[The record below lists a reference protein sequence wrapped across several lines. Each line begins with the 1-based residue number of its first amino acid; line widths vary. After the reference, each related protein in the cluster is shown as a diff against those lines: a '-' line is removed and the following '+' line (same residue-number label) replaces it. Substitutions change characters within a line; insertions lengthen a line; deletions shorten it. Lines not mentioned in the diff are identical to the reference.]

1 MQMLKSRCRAPGT
14 GSWISWLA
22 SLPTTNRKRF
32 VESLDAEELRA
43 FENDWTFQA
52 RPEQLPPDG
61 DWLTWLIL
69 SGRGWG
75 KTRTGAEFVIEEV
88 RAGRAPRVHLV
99 GRSAADVRD
108 VMIDGESGILACS
121 PDDFR
126 PAYEPSK
133 RRLTWPNGAVATTF
147 SADQPSQLRGPQCYL
162 VWCDELAAWRYP
174 EAWDQVLFGLRLGKH
189 PRAIVTTT
197 PRPRRFLQSL
207 AKNPTTVI
215 TRGST
220 RDNLQ
225 NLSSI
230 FIETIFD
237 RYQGTSMGAQ
247 ELEGALLD
255 EIPGAIF
262 TRAAIEG
269 ARVKE
274 APALARI
281 VVAVDPAVTSN
292 AQSDESGIVVAGVS
306 GSGDFYVLEDASFKG
321 TPDRV
326 VKKSIDLYHKHR
338 ADRVVFEKN
347 QGGDTWKSIANQI
360 DPRVVPGLIHA
371 SRGKHT
377 RAEPVAARYEQGK
390 VHHVG
395 RFDRLEDQMVN
406 FLPGSNDADDRLDA
420 MVWAITQLDTRTGP
434 AFNLDLGGLGQ
445 EGVRH

>member
-1 MQMLKSRCRAPGT
+1 M
-14 GSWISWLA
+14 
-22 SLPTTNRKRF
+22 
-32 VESLDAEELRA
+32 V
-43 FENDWTFQA
+43 
-52 RPEQLPPDG
+52 
-61 DWLTWLIL
+61 
-69 SGRGWG
+69 
-75 KTRTGAEFVIEEV
+75 
-88 RAGRAPRVHLV
+88 
-99 GRSAADVRD
+99 
-108 VMIDGESGILACS
+108 DGESGILSSS
-121 PDDFR
+121 PEDFR
-126 PAYEPSK
+126 PVYEPSK

-147 SADQPSQLRGPQCYL
+147 SADQPSQLRGPQAHLC
-162 VWCDELAAWRYP
+162 WADELAAWRYP
-174 EAWDQVLFGLRLGKH
+174 DAWDQVLFGLRLGNH

-225 NLSSI
+225 NLSSV
-230 FIETIFD
+230 FIETIYD
-237 RYQGTSMGAQ
+237 RYQGTSLGAQ

-274 APALARI
+274 APSLARV
-281 VVAVDPAVTSN
+281 VVAVDPAVTSH
-292 AQSDESGIVVAGVS
+292 AQSDESGIVVAGIS
-306 GSGDFYVLEDASFKG
+306 GAGDFYVLEDASFKG

-326 VKKSIDLYHKHR
+326 VKKAIDLYHKHR

-420 MVWAITQLDTRTGP
+420 LVWAITQLDTRTGP

-445 EGVRH
+445 EGIRH